1 MSTLYGRLSGDH
13 LAYMISFNLITSLY
27 EKISLISSMRK
38 QVQRGYR
45 SWAQGHTD
53 SKQRSW
59 NSDPISVIPKLRS

>member
-27 EKISLISSMRK
+27 EKVSLISSVRK

-45 SWAQGHTD
+45 S
-53 SKQRSW
+53 
-59 NSDPISVIPKLRS
+59 